1 MCTKYD
7 IENINRGS
15 QHGLWVLQNALQ
27 QQVCITFISRKGQH
41 KGVVQTKFGCEDET
55 ELLAEDMR
63 LKKFVSFGQ
72 KITERRQ
79 GGWIRRERETRRSE
93 WQHEYHKRR

>member
-1 MCTKYD
+1 MYVSKHVMCTKYD

-41 KGVVQTKFGCEDET
+41 KGVVQRKFGCEDET
-55 ELLAEDMR
+55 RIA
-63 LKKFVSFGQ
+63 G
-72 KITERRQ
+72 
-79 GGWIRRERETRRSE
+79 
-93 WQHEYHKRR
+93 